1 MFPGMKAQE
10 ITALFTETDTLGYTK
25 LKVVS
30 IKTVA
35 QSQDEALA
43 RLDRAFTSWMFDKD
57 EGKDVWERSEGLF
70 NIDAALRCFNHDG
83 TPLPSLRPY
92 LEAEG
97 IYLVRELCNVERAEH
112 VKYDRIL
119 AQQPEL

>member
-25 LKVVS
+25 LKAVS
-30 IKTVA
+30 IKTIA

-70 NIDAALRCFNHDG
+70 NIDAALRCFNTTERRFQPPALSGSRRDLSCPG
-83 TPLPSLRPY
+83 TLQR
-92 LEAEG
+92 G
-97 IYLVRELCNVERAEH
+97 TC
-112 VKYDRIL
+112 
-119 AQQPEL
+119 